1 MSVRELIRRWES
13 HASGALTEVSYT
25 VRLPL
30 EDAAKLAALET
41 MYPRRTQ
48 EQIITE
54 LLSAALRDLEHCLP
68 YEQGARVVTTDE
80 MGDPV
85 YEDIGPTPTFLELS
99 RQHLAR
105 LKQQQAV
112 ELNS

>member
-1 MSVRELIRRWES
+1 MKRSTARGVNS
-13 HASGALTEVSYT
+13 HRPLRCAPIYT
-25 VRLPL
+25 AAT
-30 EDAAKLAALET
+30 EDAAKLAALES
-41 MYPRRTQ
+41 MYPRRTK

-54 LLSAALRDLEHCLP
+54 LLTAALRDLENCLP

-99 RQHLAR
+99 REHLAR
-105 LKQQQAV
+105 LKQQRAV